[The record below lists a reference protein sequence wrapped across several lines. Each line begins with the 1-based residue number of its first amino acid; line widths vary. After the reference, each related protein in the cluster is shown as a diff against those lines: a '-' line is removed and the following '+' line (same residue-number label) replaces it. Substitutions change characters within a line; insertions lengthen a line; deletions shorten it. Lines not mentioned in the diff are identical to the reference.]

1 MKQKQIKKIISG
13 WMGKYVHVS
22 IFIVKLNDPETDK
35 LSVNNYFEIIYL
47 TIFKLI
53 CFKGFN
59 YGRLSSLSIIFQLHR
74 GGQFH

>member
-35 LSVNNYFEIIYL
+35 LSVNRINPFNMVR
-47 TIFKLI
+47 KL
-53 CFKGFN
+53 FSGN
-59 YGRLSSLSIIFQLHR
+59 TS
-74 GGQFH
+74 